1 MGVPAGVAAGSA
13 IAFCGES
20 LFSFFETATIRM
32 AYRRTE
38 NVIRRLNA
46 RHDAIVD
53 AARAE
58 AGLGGMAA
66 IQIAPIAARAGVA
79 AGTLYRYFPGKIEL
93 VGALVESVSEREL
106 EAVRRAAD
114 AAPGPLSALAAAI
127 ATFGG
132 RALADRRLAWAV
144 IAEPVDAETDTVRQ
158 HYRQALV
165 GEFAA
170 RIRAAIDGG
179 HLPEQDAALSAA
191 ALLGALLEGLIGPF
205 APPGVADPA
214 RAREAVQTLA
224 LFALR
229 GLGVVDAHARGLVVQ
244 TALPKGA

>member
-1 MGVPAGVAAGSA
+1 
-13 IAFCGES
+13 
-20 LFSFFETATIRM
+20 M

-38 NVIRRLNA
+38 NVIRRFNA

-53 AARAE
+53 AARAA
-58 AGLGGMAA
+58 AGAGGMAA

-106 EAVRRAAD
+106 AAVRRAAD

-132 RALADRRLAWAV
+132 RALRERRLAWAV

-158 HYRQALV
+158 RYRSALV
-165 GEFAA
+165 GELAA
-170 RIRAAIDGG
+170 RIRSAIDGG
-179 HLPEQDAALSAA
+179 HLPEQDAALAAA
-191 ALLGALLEGLIGPF
+191 ALLGALLEGLIGPLT
-205 APPGVADPA
+205 PPGVADPA
-214 RAREAVQTLA
+214 QAREAVQTLT

-244 TALPKGA
+244 TALPEVDE

>member
-1 MGVPAGVAAGSA
+1 
-13 IAFCGES
+13 
-20 LFSFFETATIRM
+20 M

-38 NVIRRLNA
+38 NVIRRFNA
-46 RHDAIVD
+46 RHDAIVE
-53 AARAE
+53 AARAA

-66 IQIAPIAARAGVA
+66 IQIAPIAERAGVA

-106 EAVRRAAD
+106 AAVRRAAD

-132 RALADRRLAWAV
+132 RALSDRRLAWAV
-144 IAEPVDAETDTVRQ
+144 IAEPVDAETDIVRQ
-158 HYRQALV
+158 GYRQALV
-165 GEFAA
+165 GAFAA

-179 HLPEQDAALSAA
+179 HLPEQDAALAAA
-191 ALLGALLEGLIGPF
+191 ALLGALLEGLIGPLT
-205 APPGVADPA
+205 PPGVADPA
-214 RAREAVQTLA
+214 QARETVQTLT

-229 GLGVVDAHARGLVVQ
+229 GLGVVDARARGLVVQ
-244 TALPKGA
+244 TALPEAEED